1 MKYMLVRHLRYQ
13 KSISEGALALRTTVK
28 GLGQIEIDEVYT
40 GVDRHGC
47 QYIIP
52 MQAKGGNDRLST
64 VQAKQDFAC
73 CAEKFPNLICRAI
86 SAQFMEHSKIAMFEL
101 CLDSSGMVKV
111 VEERHYC
118 LVPADQIGAVDLE
131 RYRVTSR

>member
-1 MKYMLVRHLRYQ
+1 MRYMLVRHLRYQ
-13 KSISEGALALRTTVK
+13 KSISKGALALRTTVK

-52 MQAKGGNDRLST
+52 MQAKGGNDRLSK

-73 CAEKFPNLICRAI
+73 CAEKFPNLICRA
-86 SAQFMEHSKIAMFEL
+86 
-101 CLDSSGMVKV
+101 V
-111 VEERHYC
+111 
-118 LVPADQIGAVDLE
+118 
-131 RYRVTSR
+131 